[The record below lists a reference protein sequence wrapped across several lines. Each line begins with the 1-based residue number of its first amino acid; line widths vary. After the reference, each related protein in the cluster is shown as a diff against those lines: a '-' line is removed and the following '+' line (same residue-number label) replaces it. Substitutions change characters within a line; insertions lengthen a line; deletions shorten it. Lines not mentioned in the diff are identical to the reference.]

1 MAKSKKNISGKNLE
15 IYLEKNLEIYLEKK
29 SRNISGD
36 KSKKL
41 LKLKK
46 LKKKIKEI
54 KEFLTSQKTML
65 WKSFHKPT
73 HTFWPL
79 NSLDELSRHLNSRR
93 YNKVDR
99 TAI

>member
-1 MAKSKKNISGKNLE
+1 MAKSKKNISGKKSRN
-15 IYLEKNLEIYLEKK
+15 ISGKKSRNISGKK

-46 LKKKIKEI
+46 LKKIKEI

-79 NSLDELSRHLNSRR
+79 DSLDELSRHLNSRR